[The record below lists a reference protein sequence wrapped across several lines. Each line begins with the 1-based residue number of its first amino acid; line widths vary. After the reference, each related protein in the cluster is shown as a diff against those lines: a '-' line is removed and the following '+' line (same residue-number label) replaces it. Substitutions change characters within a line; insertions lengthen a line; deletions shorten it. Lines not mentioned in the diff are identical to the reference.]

1 MSGTGTGIL
10 LAGVG
15 QSGYVEPDTLTHVAE
30 LIECEESDLTFLR
43 YGKTGVMWMA
53 RSRQTDESVPLNK
66 DAALILQ
73 RMHGLPMS
81 IRGAVVAFPRG
92 MKFDARF
99 PYRPFEANLEPK
111 DGRRHIGRA

>member
-10 LAGVG
+10 LTNVG
-15 QSGYVEPDTLTHVAE
+15 QSCYVEPGSLTHVAE

-43 YGKTGVMWMA
+43 YGNTGGVMWMS
-53 RSRQTDESVPLNK
+53 RSRQLDESVPVNRDCL
-66 DAALILQ
+66 LVLRRI
-73 RMHGLPMS
+73 HGLPMS

-99 PYRPFEANLEPK
+99 PYRPFVPTEE
-111 DGRRHIGRA
+111 DRQRHIGRA